1 MGGAVPGSAEK
12 LWLNLWW
19 STWITRR
26 ALEGR
31 YPGPLRRDGRRGA
44 VEMGKYALAVDD
56 DFVVR
61 ALSKAK
67 LESVGQTV
75 KIAEND
81 WEFRPS

>member
-1 MGGAVPGSAEK
+1 
-12 LWLNLWW
+12 
-19 STWITRR
+19 
-26 ALEGR
+26 
-31 YPGPLRRDGRRGA
+31 
-44 VEMGKYALAVDD
+44 MGKYALAVDD